1 VWRKYAGFML
11 ALSLAM
17 TAPSALEAQ
26 AAEKLVRI
34 GMLRPGSPPDPFVE
48 TFRQALQELGY
59 AEGQNLII
67 EIRWAEGKDERLPE
81 LAADLVRLKVDVIVA
96 GGTPP
101 VLAAR
106 QATAT
111 IPIVMPVSGDPVS
124 RGLAASFARPGG
136 NVTGLAGLDDELPGK
151 WMELVKETL
160 PKISRVALLWDPAY
174 GPRPVATAEVAARAL
189 KMRLQVLRVSR
200 PQDLENA
207 FADART
213 NHAEAIIV
221 LSSAFLYARRAQ
233 LVALAAK
240 YQLPAIYHQ
249 KEFVVGSGGLM
260 SYGPDFHDMFRR
272 AAGYV
277 DKILKGAKPG
287 DLPIEQP
294 TKFEFV
300 INLRTAKDLGL
311 TVPPSIL
318 QRADE
323 VIR

>member
-1 VWRKYAGFML
+1 
-11 ALSLAM
+11 
-17 TAPSALEAQ
+17 
-26 AAEKLVRI
+26 
-34 GMLRPGSPPDPFVE
+34 
-48 TFRQALQELGY
+48 
-59 AEGQNLII
+59 
-67 EIRWAEGKDERLPE
+67 
-81 LAADLVRLKVDVIVA
+81 
-96 GGTPP
+96 
-101 VLAAR
+101 
-106 QATAT
+106 
-111 IPIVMPVSGDPVS
+111 
-124 RGLAASFARPGG
+124 
-136 NVTGLAGLDDELPGK
+136 
-151 WMELVKETL
+151 
-160 PKISRVALLWDPAY
+160 
-174 GPRPVATAEVAARAL
+174 
-189 KMRLQVLRVSR
+189 VSR
-200 PQDLENA
+200 PQDLEDA

-233 LVALAAK
+233 LAALAAK

-294 TKFEFV
+294 TKFELV

-311 TVPPSIL
+311 TIPPAIML
-318 QRADE
+318 RADE